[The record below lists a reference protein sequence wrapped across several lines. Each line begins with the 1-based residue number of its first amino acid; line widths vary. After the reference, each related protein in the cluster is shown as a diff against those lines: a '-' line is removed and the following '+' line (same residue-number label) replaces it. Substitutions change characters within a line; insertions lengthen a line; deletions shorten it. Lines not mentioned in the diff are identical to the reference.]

1 MGVLFSAAYMVSKGT
16 DLLQRAKSFKN
27 AILKMLQ
34 DVVVI
39 FVIGNN
45 MLSVNV

>member
-16 DLLQRAKSFKN
+16 DLLQRAKAFKT

-34 DVVVI
+34 DVVKI
-39 FVIGNN
+39 LNFLDPKLI
-45 MLSVNV
+45 M